1 MKKKIPSIE
10 QSMQA
15 KGYSRRDFLY
25 FCGVAAAAAG
35 LSTTSLGQVVKAF
48 ETKPRPPV
56 VWLHFQECTCCSESF
71 IRSTHPI
78 VADIIFD
85 TLSLDYTETLM
96 APAGHQAEKSRDD
109 TIKNNQGKY
118 ILLVE
123 GSVPLGNPGFCMIGG
138 KSAEQ
143 ILKDAAA
150 GAAAVVAWG
159 SCASHG
165 CVQSAKPNP
174 TQATPIH
181 KIIGKPVI
189 NVPGCPPIAEVM
201 TAIVTHVLLFGK
213 IPELDSQGRPKEF
226 YSRRVHD
233 TCYRRPY
240 YDAGLFVES
249 WDDDAARKGYC
260 LYKMG
265 CRGPVTYNA
274 CAVTKWNGN
283 LSYPI
288 QSGHG
293 CIGCSEAGFW
303 DNGPFYQHLGAFPG
317 FGIESTADKVGTV
330 ATVATVGGIALHA
343 ITSNIRKQKLIREN
357 MEESVTVH
365 PFKGEGGA
373 DVEAAE
379 AAKPE
384 ETKGGDE

>member
-1 MKKKIPSIE
+1 MQKEIPTIR
-10 QSMQA
+10 QAMDA
-15 KGYSRRDFLY
+15 KGYSRRDFLL
-25 FCGVAAAAAG
+25 FCGLATAAAG
-35 LSTTSLGQVVKAF
+35 LELSGLAQVVEAF
-48 ETKPRPPV
+48 ENKPRPPV

-71 IRSTHPI
+71 IRSSHPI
-78 VADIIFD
+78 VADVIFD
-85 TLSLDYTETLM
+85 TLSLDYTETLQ
-96 APAGHQAEKSRDD
+96 AAAGAQAEKTRDD

-123 GSVPLGNPGFCMIGG
+123 GSIPTGDAGYCMIGG

-143 ILKDAAA
+143 ILKEAAD
-150 GAAAVVAWG
+150 GAAAIIAWG
-159 SCASHG
+159 SCASNG
-165 CVQSAKPNP
+165 CIQSAKPNP
-174 TQATPIH
+174 TGATPIH
-181 KIIGKPVI
+181 KIVNKPVI

-201 TAIVTHVLLFGK
+201 TGVVTHVLLFGK

-249 WDDDAARKGYC
+249 WDDEAARKGYC

-274 CAVTKWNGN
+274 CSVTKWNSN

-303 DNGPFYQHLGAFPG
+303 DNGPFYQHLASFPG
-317 FGIESTADKVGTV
+317 FGIESTADTIG
-330 ATVATVGGIALHA
+330 ATVAGVAAGSIALHA
-343 ITSNIRKQKLIREN
+343 ITSNIRKHKVIKEHKD
-357 MEESVTVH
+357 ESVTVG
-365 PFKGEGGA
+365 PRGEFADGDGEPEGG
-373 DVEAAE
+373 EQN
-379 AAKPE
+379 
-384 ETKGGDE
+384 G